1 MSWLSRLITA
11 RGDQPSLS
19 AQAQAWLRHWRQL
32 PPPELDRP
40 HFETRYVVVNTEATG
55 LDLDADRLLAIGGLA
70 VDGGLI
76 HPQDAYY
83 APLQPVPADALAGL
97 FGLFGNSPLVAFNA
111 GFNRS
116 MLERALQA
124 HLGITPELPWIDLY
138 YILPALFQDRFVRPA
153 RLADWMNSFGIET
166 FQRHHALGDA
176 WAIAQ
181 LLLAAQA
188 RALALGAAT
197 PRALAD
203 IERASRQKWS
213 L

>member
-83 APLQPVPADALAGL
+83 APLQPVPADVLAGL

-176 WAIAQ
+176 WAASRSWAI
-181 LLLAAQA
+181 AQA